1 MKVSKLFRTCL
12 LQRRL
17 WGTRAPRRDTVRAHI
32 MSDVTCCLLQD
43 TRDDL
48 EPRNSLHP
56 LPLRPLTMAGS
67 VRQSRKYVGR
77 RLKALIESFLINT
90 GARRGGGWHCT
101 SVFSGWSTSTL
112 SSTTPAA
119 TLVSTVRGQDSRG
132 NLAQVMDSIIGIFK
146 LLTNTIRNSKHSLVL
161 ESKHD

>member
-1 MKVSKLFRTCL
+1 MKVPKLFRTCL

-56 LPLRPLTMAGS
+56 LPLRPLTMVGS

-77 RLKALIESFLINT
+77 RLKALIECFLINT
-90 GARRGGGWHCT
+90 RARRGGGWRSNCDPADTAPLCSAVDPHLHCRVQRLLQRWCLQCEV
-101 SVFSGWSTSTL
+101 SWEPC
-112 SSTTPAA
+112 SSNGFNHRH
-119 TLVSTVRGQDSRG
+119 LE
-132 NLAQVMDSIIGIFK
+132 II
-146 LLTNTIRNSKHSLVL
+146 N
-161 ESKHD
+161 

>member
-1 MKVSKLFRTCL
+1 MKVPKLFRTCL
-12 LQRRL
+12 LQRR
-17 WGTRAPRRDTVRAHI
+17 RAPRRDTVRAHI

-90 GARRGGGWHCT
+90 RARRGGGWHC
-101 SVFSGWSTSTL
+101 SGWSTSTL

-119 TLVSTVRGQDSRG
+119 TLLSTVRGQDSRG

-146 LLTNTIRNSKHSLVL
+146 LLPNTIRYSKHSSVL
-161 ESKHD
+161 ESKHE

>member
-1 MKVSKLFRTCL
+1 MKVPKLFRTCL

-17 WGTRAPRRDTVRAHI
+17 LGKRAPRRDTVRAHI

-90 GARRGGGWHCT
+90 RARRGGAAADTAPLCSAVDPHLHCR
-101 SVFSGWSTSTL
+101 VQRLLQRWCLQCEVEILVGTL
-112 SSTTPAA
+112 
-119 TLVSTVRGQDSRG
+119 L
-132 NLAQVMDSIIGIFK
+132 K
-146 LLTNTIRNSKHSLVL
+146 
-161 ESKHD
+161 